1 MTFDKN
7 MEFLLSKFSHEIRN
21 PLTTL
26 YSTVQLIEMKH
37 PEVKDFAHWSSLTY
51 DIEYMNQLLD
61 ELSNFAKSERLN
73 VETFAFRPFLEKLS
87 LSFAASIAQSEVE
100 YTSKIDSSIT
110 QITGDKTKLQE
121 VFLNLLK
128 NAYDAAKPNKTIDF
142 TASLEGNSVVIT
154 VKDSGHG
161 ISGDAVVKGGW
172 LQVIGGEGV
181 AGYHGTHRCHGLC
194 RSDISPF
201 GFGNGVQPDH
211 PARKPFGFDQR
222 SKSPVLVDGF
232 GVREDQQ
239 SGSGG

>member
-7 MEFLLSKFSHEIRN
+7 MEFLLNKFSHEIRN

-154 VKDSGHG
+154 VKDTGHG
-161 ISGDAVVKGGW
+161 ISEEQLPTIFQPFVTYKKDGTGLGLAICDHIVKAHGGTISVESTVGVGTTFR
-172 LQVIGGEGV
+172 VIL
-181 AGYHGTHRCHGLC
+181 HL
-194 RSDISPF
+194 
-201 GFGNGVQPDH
+201 
-211 PARKPFGFDQR
+211 
-222 SKSPVLVDGF
+222 L
-232 GVREDQQ
+232 
-239 SGSGG
+239 